1 MYARMYD
8 VAHSDNTVTTNLTDS
23 WYLIGRP
30 SLLYII

>member
-1 MYARMYD
+1 MYAHMYD
-8 VAHSDNTVTTNLTDS
+8 VAHSDNTVTNLTDS